1 MPSVVASDSFCKH
14 SQRPCA
20 GRQDS
25 LCGALP
31 WQLELLQ
38 ARGSR
43 DCLFRREGGGESF
56 RGFCEVVLCPFY
68 VLPYSFPLHSACH
81 HFGPLTVAIGHQP
94 PWQSLHQGAHGPT
107 FHNTEISLSHNV
119 HQNHSFWLTHIL
131 FLALCCLLCL
141 KLVNGSHASQVG
153 LAALEGAW

>member
-1 MPSVVASDSFCKH
+1 M
-14 SQRPCA
+14 QA
-20 GRQDS
+20 GRTVFVV
-25 LCGALP
+25 LCPGSWSSCKPEALGTVY
-31 WQLELLQ
+31 LGEK
-38 ARGSR
+38 
-43 DCLFRREGGGESF
+43 GGGESF

-131 FLALCCLLCL
+131 VLALCCLLCL